1 MKPIA
6 SSTAH
11 TMYTAVLR
19 NAAKFGARNGIGFSW
34 LATASA
40 VSQCS
45 ICMKPKEP
53 KSLAIQRRIANSMY
67 GQAIPPKRD
76 VHSVGIGR
84 VAAAALAR
92 SERLWLPAT
101 CVHIGKSLFPFHNPF
116 QRPVK
121 RDPARA
127 GDRKPRKQCQVLCL
141 IEPQQCLDGV
151 YLVPFG

>member
-19 NAAKFGARNGIGFSW
+19 NAAEFGARNGIGFSW
-34 LATASA
+34 LATASV

-67 GQAIPPKRD
+67 GQAIPPRRD
-76 VHSVGIGR
+76 VHSFGTDR
-84 VAAAALAR
+84 VAAATLAR
-92 SERLWLPAT
+92 NEGLWFPEN
-101 CVHIGKSLFPFHNPF
+101 CVHMWTQFSGNH
-116 QRPVK
+116 
-121 RDPARA
+121 
-127 GDRKPRKQCQVLCL
+127 KPSFLAKVAAATR
-141 IEPQQCLDGV
+141 
-151 YLVPFG
+151 